1 MRNKN
6 DKAMIEKADLEI
18 RLKRFFWIN
27 KKDFNKLENSSGQV
41 ASFHIKLK
49 GLNNANHHMQ
59 QENTHLT
66 EHISQFEMLESK
78 LRD

>member
-49 GLNNANHHMQ
+49 GLNNANHQM
-59 QENTHLT
+59 
-66 EHISQFEMLESK
+66 K
-78 LRD
+78 